1 MASHEKRTRQILLNA
16 FDMNCVTHI
25 VAGTWRHPESQA
37 RRYKDI
43 EQRRGVYKTEYTE
56 GTLRHKLFGRGP
68 RLPETHRAANYRHV
82 TQEVSA

>member
-1 MASHEKRTRQILLNA
+1 MI
-16 FDMNCVTHI
+16 
-25 VAGTWRHPESQA
+25 PEL
-37 RRYKDI
+37 
-43 EQRRGVYKTEYTE
+43 QRRGAYKTEYTE